1 MRKKHHRLETGIL
14 PAGPVHALCCS
25 ALCNGTMAPKTP
37 DNLAQVAVICR
48 VNSNGNQTLQPSEVD
63 ARTGKRG
70 QQRTDAA
77 LRFIRCQAEGKRAAY
92 STVTDL
98 ARLRGLSTSVPRTRA
113 T

>member
-48 VNSNGNQTLQPSEVD
+48 VNSNGNQTLQQSEVD